1 VPAEFWFIQRINQIS
16 LADEEGCRKA
26 VAKLRGTAGSRPDQ
40 RQSLIGIDKVLPKI
54 KELKH
59 EEAFARAALEK
70 QMILIE

>member
-26 VAKLRGTAGSRPDQ
+26 VVRGTAGSRPDQ
-40 RQSLIGIDKVLPKI
+40 GQSLIGIDKVLPKI